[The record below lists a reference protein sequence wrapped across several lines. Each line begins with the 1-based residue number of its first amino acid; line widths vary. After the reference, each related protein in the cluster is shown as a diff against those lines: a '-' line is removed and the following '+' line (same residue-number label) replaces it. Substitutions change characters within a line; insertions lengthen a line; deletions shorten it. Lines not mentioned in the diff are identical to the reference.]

1 MISGT
6 NVSVIRRVL
15 SYRDEMGEPVFAT
28 SIETVGNV
36 LVTPSNTDEMDE
48 TNRMFGVTCDFT
60 LHFPKSYTAS
70 LEGCSVFLPAPYG
83 DGLPSTTTSTT
94 TTGPVPEQAYRI
106 LGDPKPFMPE
116 NTPTPWN
123 RAVKVARTDG

>member
-28 SIETVGNV
+28 STETVGNV

-48 TNRMFGVTCDFT
+48 TNRMFGVTCDLT
-60 LHFPKSYTAS
+60 LHFPKTYTAG
-70 LEGCSVFLPAPYG
+70 LGGCDVVLPEPWAGEYRVLG
-83 DGLPSTTTSTT
+83 E
-94 TTGPVPEQAYRI
+94 PVPYMAQ
-106 LGDPKPFMPE
+106 

-123 RAVKVARTDG
+123 RAVKVARSDG